1 MRVIFAGG
9 GSGGHIFPAIA
20 IADEIKKMDSSNQ
33 ILFIGAKGRLEE
45 RLVPQN
51 GYNIELI
58 NISGLSRESFRK
70 NIMLPVRFL
79 VALRKCRQ
87 VFRQFKPDVVV
98 GTGGFVSG
106 PVVITASRMKI
117 PFLVQEGNAFPGKVT
132 KAASRKARKVVVTFE
147 DSAHYLKRK
156 DNIIK
161 ISHPIRYSLN
171 RIDRAEAVN
180 KFGLNAAN
188 KTVFIFGGSQ
198 GARGINIAVDKI
210 AAELYKENI
219 NIIWQTGQSDYE
231 SISRRYA
238 GSDKIKIF
246 QFIDDMSAA
255 YSAADLVIC
264 RAGMTSIMEMAYLK
278 SAALLIPLP
287 TAAENHQEMNARNL
301 EMQGAALVL
310 LQPELGEKLYN
321 TVTNAVNNPEVL
333 GSLAEN
339 ISKYAD
345 PGAAKKIAEEVY
357 KIIN

>member
-20 IADEIKKMDSSNQ
+20 IADEIKKMDNKNE
-33 ILFIGAKGRLEE
+33 ILFIGARGRLEE

-51 GYNIELI
+51 GYNIEFI
-58 NISGLSRESFRK
+58 NITGLNRENFRK
-70 NIMLPVRFL
+70 NIMLPVKFL
-79 VALRKCRQ
+79 MALRKCRQ
-87 VFRQFKPDVVV
+87 VFRQFKPDVIV

-106 PVVITASRMKI
+106 PVVYTASQMKI
-117 PFLVQEGNAFPGKVT
+117 PFIVQEANAFPGKVT
-132 KAASRKARKVVVTFE
+132 KMASKKAAKVVVTFE

-161 ISHPIRYSLN
+161 ISHPIRYSLK
-171 RIDRAEAVN
+171 RIDRTQAID
-180 KFGLNAAN
+180 KFKLNAAN
-188 KTVFIFGGSQ
+188 KTILVFGGSQ
-198 GARGINIAVDKI
+198 GARGINTAINNI
-210 AAELYKENI
+210 AAKLYEQNI
-219 NIIWQTGQSDYE
+219 NILWQTGKNDFDAVSRGYE
-231 SISRRYA
+231 

-287 TAAENHQEMNARNL
+287 TAAENHQEVNAKNL

-310 LQPELGEKLYN
+310 LQSELGIKLYD
-321 TVTNAVNNPEVL
+321 TVINALNDNNVL
-333 GSLAEN
+333 RNLAEN
-339 ISKYAD
+339 IYKYAD
-345 PGAAKKIAEEVY
+345 PEAAKKIAEEVY